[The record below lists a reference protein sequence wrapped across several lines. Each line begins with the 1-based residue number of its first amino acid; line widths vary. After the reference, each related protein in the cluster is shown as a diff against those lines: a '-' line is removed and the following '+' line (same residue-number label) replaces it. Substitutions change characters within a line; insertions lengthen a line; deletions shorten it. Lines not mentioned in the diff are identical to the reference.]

1 MPEFWF
7 YIYNIFLLPLLWAGF
22 RIASIFNSKI
32 REGFEGRKNIF
43 NNLSSSN
50 LSSFKDKR
58 ILIHSSSLG
67 EFQQAIP
74 LIEELKAK
82 NYSIVCS
89 FFSPSGYKHSKIP
102 FDDIVKTYLPFD
114 TVKNARDFLDAVK
127 PEIIILMRYDLWFNL
142 LYEAKKRNIKLV
154 IANARFDHKDKFW
167 NWRITS
173 SFKKVMYKMI
183 DKIFVID
190 DEDELYYRYKL
201 KKFKGEVIR
210 VGDSKYERVFNLFKD
225 IKNEKPLPEEVISGK
240 KIFVIGSSWQ
250 DDEEVLLPAID
261 KAVEN
266 GVPLLTILV
275 PHEPKETKISAIEKN
290 IRDKYNY
297 ISTIRFSKIDKYN
310 NENLIIVDS
319 IGLLIKLYSI
329 SYVSY
334 VGGGFRTGL
343 HNILEPVVF
352 NQPVFFSNL
361 AKNSDEDEILIE
373 TGCGLLVESK
383 QQFYKE
389 FKKILTD
396 ESYRNQI
403 AEKCRKVF
411 ENTLGTA
418 NRIIDNI
425 TQDDIR

>member
-1 MPEFWF
+1 MPKFWF
-7 YIYNIFLLPLLWAGF
+7 FIYNIFLLPLLWTGF
-22 RIASIFNSKI
+22 RLASIFNPKI
-32 REGFEGRKNIF
+32 KEGFEGRKNIF
-43 NNLSSSN
+43 KNLSTSN
-50 LSSFKDKR
+50 LSLIKGKKV
-58 ILIHSSSLG
+58 LIHSSSLG

-82 NYSIVCS
+82 NYTIFCS
-89 FFSPSGYKHSKIP
+89 FFSPSGYDHSKIP
-102 FDDIVKTYLPFD
+102 FSGIDKTYLPFD
-114 TVKNARDFLDAVK
+114 TISNSRKFLDLIR

-225 IKNEKPLPEEVISGK
+225 IKDEKPLPEKVILNK
-240 KIFVIGSSWQ
+240 KVFVIGSSWK
-250 DDEEVLLPAID
+250 DDEEILLPAID
-261 KAVEN
+261 KALEN
-266 GVPLLTILV
+266 GVPLLTALV

-290 IRDKYNY
+290 IKDKYKN
-297 ISTIRFSKIDKYN
+297 IKAIRLSQIDKYN
-310 NENLIIVDS
+310 AENLLIIDS

-343 HNILEPVVF
+343 HNILEPVIF
-352 NQPVFFSNL
+352 NQPVFFSNI
-361 AKNSDEDEILIE
+361 AKNSDEDEVLLE
-373 TGCGLLVESK
+373 TGCGILVENK
-383 QQFYKE
+383 LQFYKE

-396 ESYRNQI
+396 ETYRNQI
-403 AEKCRKVF
+403 AERCRKVF

-418 NRIIDNI
+418 NRIINNI

>member
-7 YIYNIFLLPLLWAGF
+7 FLYNIFLLPLLWTGF
-22 RIASIFNSKI
+22 RIASIFNPKI

-43 NNLSSSN
+43 NNLSASN
-50 LSSFKDKR
+50 LSSINVRR

-74 LIEELKAK
+74 LIEELKEK
-82 NYSIVCS
+82 NYSIFCS
-89 FFSPSGYKHSKIP
+89 FFSPSGFKHSKIP
-102 FDDIVKTYLPFD
+102 FNDIIKTYLPFD
-114 TVKNARDFLDAVK
+114 SIKNSRLFLDIIK

-167 NWRITS
+167 NWSITS
-173 SFKKVMYKMI
+173 SFKKVMYRMI

-201 KKFKGEVIR
+201 KKFKGEIIR
-210 VGDSKYERVFNLFKD
+210 VGDSKYERVFNLLKD
-225 IKNEKPLPEEVISGK
+225 VKHEKPLTEEIIRNRK
-240 KIFVIGSSWQ
+240 LFVVGSSWK
-250 DDEEVLLPAID
+250 DDEEVILPAIN
-261 KAVEN
+261 KALQN
-266 GVPLLTILV
+266 RVPLLTALV

-290 IRDKYNY
+290 IRDRYNF
-297 ISTIRFSKIDKYN
+297 IKTIRFSQIDKYEG
-310 NENLIIVDS
+310 ENLIIVDS

-343 HNILEPVVF
+343 HNILEPVIF

-361 AKNSDEDEILIE
+361 VKNSDEDEVLLE
-373 TGCGLLVESK
+373 AGCGILVQNK
-383 QQFYKE
+383 RQFYKE
-389 FKKILTD
+389 FKKVLTD
-396 ESYRNQI
+396 ESYRNMI
-403 AEKCRKVF
+403 ADRCRKVF

-418 NRIIDNI
+418 YRIINNI
-425 TQDDIR
+425 TNEYI

>member
-1 MPEFWF
+1 
-7 YIYNIFLLPLLWAGF
+7 LPLLWTGF
-22 RIASIFNSKI
+22 RLASIFNPKI
-32 REGFEGRKNIF
+32 KEGFEGRKNIF
-43 NNLSSSN
+43 KNLSTSN
-50 LSSFKDKR
+50 LSLIKGKKV
-58 ILIHSSSLG
+58 LIHSSSLG

-82 NYSIVCS
+82 NYTIFCS
-89 FFSPSGYKHSKIP
+89 FFSPSGYDHSKIP
-102 FDDIVKTYLPFD
+102 FSGIVKTYLPFD
-114 TVKNARDFLDAVK
+114 TISNSRKFLDLIR

-225 IKNEKPLPEEVISGK
+225 IKDEKPLPEKVILNK
-240 KIFVIGSSWQ
+240 KVFVIGSSWK
-250 DDEEVLLPAID
+250 DDEEILLPAID
-261 KAVEN
+261 KALEN
-266 GVPLLTILV
+266 GVPLLTALV

-290 IRDKYNY
+290 IKDKYKN
-297 ISTIRFSKIDKYN
+297 IKAIRLSQIDKYN
-310 NENLIIVDS
+310 AENLLIIDS

-343 HNILEPVVF
+343 HNILEPVIF
-352 NQPVFFSNL
+352 NQPVFFSNI
-361 AKNSDEDEILIE
+361 AKNSDEDEVLLE
-373 TGCGLLVESK
+373 TGCGILVENK
-383 QQFYKE
+383 LQFYKE

-396 ESYRNQI
+396 ETYRNQI
-403 AEKCRKVF
+403 AERCRKVF

-418 NRIIDNI
+418 NRIINNI

>member
-1 MPEFWF
+1 MPKFWF
-7 YIYNIFLLPLLWAGF
+7 FIYNTFLLPLLWTGF
-22 RIASIFNSKI
+22 RLASILNPKI

-43 NNLSSSN
+43 NNLSTSN
-50 LSSFKDKR
+50 LSSIKGKKV
-58 ILIHSSSLG
+58 LIHSSSLG

-74 LIEELKAK
+74 LIEELKLK
-82 NYSIVCS
+82 DYSVVCS
-89 FFSPSGYKHSKIP
+89 FFSPSGYNHSKIP
-102 FDDIVKTYLPFD
+102 FPDIIKTYLPFD
-114 TVKNARDFLDAVK
+114 TISNSRKFLDLIR

-225 IKNEKPLPEEVISGK
+225 VKDEKPLPEKVVLGK
-240 KIFVIGSSWQ
+240 KVFVIGSSWK
-250 DDEEVLLPAID
+250 DDEEILLPAID
-261 KAVEN
+261 KALEN
-266 GVPLLTILV
+266 GVPLLTALV

-290 IRDKYNY
+290 IKDKYKN
-297 ISTIRFSKIDKYN
+297 IKAIRLSRIDKYN
-310 NENLIIVDS
+310 GENLLIIDS

-343 HNILEPVVF
+343 HNILEPVIF
-352 NQPVFFSNL
+352 NQPVFFSNI
-361 AKNSDEDEILIE
+361 AKNSDEDEILLE
-373 TGCGLLVESK
+373 TGCGILVENK

-389 FKKILTD
+389 FKKILID
-396 ESYRNQI
+396 ETYRNQI
-403 AEKCRKVF
+403 AERCKKVF

-418 NRIIDNI
+418 NRIINNI

>member
-1 MPEFWF
+1 MPQFWF
-7 YIYNIFLLPLLWAGF
+7 FVYNIFLLPLLWTGF
-22 RIASIFNSKI
+22 RIASVFNPKI

-43 NNLSSSN
+43 SNLSASN
-50 LSSFKDKR
+50 LSSFNTKR
-58 ILIHSSSLG
+58 VLIHSSSLG

-74 LIEELKAK
+74 LIEELKEK
-82 NYSIVCS
+82 KYSIVCS
-89 FFSPSGYKHSKIP
+89 FFSPSGYKHSKTP
-102 FDDIVKTYLPFD
+102 FNDIIKTYLPYD
-114 TVKNARDFLDAVK
+114 SVKNSRLFLDIVK

-142 LYEAKKRNIKLV
+142 LYEAKKRKIKLV

-173 SFKKVMYKMI
+173 SFKKAMYKMI

-225 IKNEKPLPEEVISGK
+225 VKNEKPLPEEIIKGK
-240 KIFVIGSSWQ
+240 KLFVIGSSWK
-250 DDEEVLLPAID
+250 DDEEILLPAID
-261 KAVEN
+261 KALQN
-266 GVPLLTILV
+266 GVPLLTALV

-290 IRDKYNY
+290 IKDRFDFIKAIRLSQIGNY
-297 ISTIRFSKIDKYN
+297 KG
-310 NENLIIVDS
+310 ENLIIVDS
-319 IGLLIKLYSI
+319 VGLLIKLYSI

-343 HNILEPVVF
+343 HNILEPVIF

-361 AKNSDEDEILIE
+361 VKNSDEDEVLLE
-373 TGCGLLVESK
+373 TGCGLLVHNK
-383 QQFYKE
+383 RQFYKD

-396 ESYRNQI
+396 ERYRNHI
-403 AEKCRKVF
+403 AERCRKVF

-418 NRIIDNI
+418 HRIINNI
-425 TQDDIR
+425 TNDEIR